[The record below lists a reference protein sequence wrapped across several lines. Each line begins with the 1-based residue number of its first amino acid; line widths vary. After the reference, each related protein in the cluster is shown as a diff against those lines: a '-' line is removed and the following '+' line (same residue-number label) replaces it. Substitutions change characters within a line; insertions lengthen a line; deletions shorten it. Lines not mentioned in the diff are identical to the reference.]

1 MASQPE
7 QKIELPKTIEF
18 IFNNQIQEKISIKF
32 PYVTVLHSKF
42 IANMI
47 EIFGIQSFI
56 NDDNKINI
64 MFDIQNLTKDDLQ
77 IYFDLVEIYYKR
89 DDYDDLVNQIN
100 KYKYNGYIP
109 NISPN
114 ILCNYILLS
123 DYLNFTSFLDALC
136 KYTGTIL

>member
-1 MASQPE
+1 MASTPLE

-18 IFNNQIQEKISIKF
+18 IFNNQNQEKISIKV

-56 NDDNKINI
+56 DDDNKINI

-89 DDYDDLVNQIN
+89 DEYNDLVNQIN

-109 NISPN
+109 IISPN

-123 DYLNFTSFLDALC
+123 DYLNFTSFRR
-136 KYTGTIL
+136 IM

>member
-18 IFNNQIQEKISIKF
+18 IFNNQNQEQISIKV
-32 PYVTVLHSKF
+32 PYVTVLHSKY

-56 NDDNKINI
+56 DDDNKINI
-64 MFDIQNLTKDDLQ
+64 KFNIENLTENDLQ
-77 IYFDLVEIYYKR
+77 LYFDLVEIYYKR

-114 ILCNYILLS
+114 ILCNYIRLS